1 MKAEPS
7 SPIRPSSMDTSS
19 VAALQYSPPRGTS
32 VNVTKPLG
40 YHNDENPALAKRK
53 RVHHMASIDA
63 MPRITPKTTAHNHVE
78 GRSIAVRILVQPP
91 RVWYRDQKGR
101 RTVFCIKVGVVDQDD
116 RLLSADHTPGGYFTA
131 TLLYENGNE
140 VADKRIVELRKG
152 AFFDSHASTASM
164 EIRIA
169 DISKNH
175 QNQKFRVRVDFLWP
189 HVTVAAAVSDPIHVL
204 SKHVLSNT
212 PEDRD
217 DSEPILSIEED
228 HSSSDDGTPIFRT
241 PPINSPTTSPVVE
254 GPRRPPTP
262 PPTKMEEGDNI
273 SIGHGMSMTRWCSAA
288 HRVLTQVEW
297 SPFQDAR
304 SAIQFKCQWCFAVQ
318 PTLATAQH
326 ATGCLLKSLLTM
338 IVTDPTD
345 DRSEAPLL
353 LPSSPAPLATKFEM
367 AERLRTATNIYR
379 PVPHYATTSTLKR
392 PNAIPV
398 VDDDDE
404 HGKDL
409 TLLSIGDLSA
419 FAKSSTFDDA
429 LMLKSLSQVSVADDW
444 RCANSPS
451 SSSSPRRQFLMDDDS
466 SLLSRFT
473 DSTICASN
481 TEAAV
486 VAIGVFPLEGCDTGM
501 PAFDGDWTLLGV
513 YHMAPRPMVSIGHMY
528 LLNLWAV
535 LQ

>member
-19 VAALQYSPPRGTS
+19 VAALQYSPPRGSS

-175 QNQKFRVRVDFLWP
+175 QNQ
-189 HVTVAAAVSDPIHVL
+189 
-204 SKHVLSNT
+204 
-212 PEDRD
+212 
-217 DSEPILSIEED
+217 
-228 HSSSDDGTPIFRT
+228 
-241 PPINSPTTSPVVE
+241 
-254 GPRRPPTP
+254 
-262 PPTKMEEGDNI
+262 
-273 SIGHGMSMTRWCSAA
+273 
-288 HRVLTQVEW
+288 
-297 SPFQDAR
+297 
-304 SAIQFKCQWCFAVQ
+304 
-318 PTLATAQH
+318 
-326 ATGCLLKSLLTM
+326 
-338 IVTDPTD
+338 
-345 DRSEAPLL
+345 
-353 LPSSPAPLATKFEM
+353 
-367 AERLRTATNIYR
+367 RLRTATNIYR
-379 PVPHYATTSTLKR
+379 PVPHYATTSTLKYIHLTFSDTYPSRLIWFFHRR

-513 YHMAPRPMVSIGHMY
+513 YHMAPRPMPPRSANIVDRSSFLRFVAISIDDVQRVWDANAQVEADVAQIKKGRMPRGGSSCKY
-528 LLNLWAV
+528 LSLGDAECETLDKLKACV
-535 LQ
+535 VRRAGGRDLS

>member
-1 MKAEPS
+1 MRIQRWRSVSECTTWPPSMQCPASLPKRPPTIMSKAVPSPFGSSS
-7 SPIRPSSMDTSS
+7 SPLGSGTATRKADGRCSASRSESWTKTISCCPLITRL
-19 VAALQYSPPRGTS
+19 VGTS
-32 VNVTKPLG
+32 L
-40 YHNDENPALAKRK
+40 
-53 RVHHMASIDA
+53 
-63 MPRITPKTTAHNHVE
+63 
-78 GRSIAVRILVQPP
+78 
-91 RVWYRDQKGR
+91 R
-101 RTVFCIKVGVVDQDD
+101 RCCT
-116 RLLSADHTPGGYFTA
+116 RT
-131 TLLYENGNE
+131 

-204 SKHVLSNT
+204 SKHVKKSLPVEMHLIKS
-212 PEDRD
+212 DH
-217 DSEPILSIEED
+217 S

-326 ATGCLLKSLLTM
+326 AAGCLLKSLLTM
-338 IVTDPTD
+338 IDSTD
-345 DRSEAPLL
+345 DRSEAPPP

-379 PVPHYATTSTLKR
+379 PVPHYATTTTLKR
-392 PNAIPV
+392 PNAVPV
-398 VDDDDE
+398 VDDDDDE

-451 SSSSPRRQFLMDDDS
+451 SSSSPPRQFLMDDDS

-513 YHMAPRPMVSIGHMY
+513 YHTVPPRLMVSIGHPTCIF
-528 LLNLWAV
+528 
-535 LQ
+535 

>member
-19 VAALQYSPPRGTS
+19 VAALQYSPPRGSS

-131 TLLYENGNE
+131 TLLYENGNA

-175 QNQKFRVRVDFLWP
+175 QNQ
-189 HVTVAAAVSDPIHVL
+189 
-204 SKHVLSNT
+204 
-212 PEDRD
+212 
-217 DSEPILSIEED
+217 
-228 HSSSDDGTPIFRT
+228 
-241 PPINSPTTSPVVE
+241 
-254 GPRRPPTP
+254 
-262 PPTKMEEGDNI
+262 
-273 SIGHGMSMTRWCSAA
+273 
-288 HRVLTQVEW
+288 
-297 SPFQDAR
+297 
-304 SAIQFKCQWCFAVQ
+304 
-318 PTLATAQH
+318 
-326 ATGCLLKSLLTM
+326 
-338 IVTDPTD
+338 
-345 DRSEAPLL
+345 
-353 LPSSPAPLATKFEM
+353 
-367 AERLRTATNIYR
+367 
-379 PVPHYATTSTLKR
+379 
-392 PNAIPV
+392 
-398 VDDDDE
+398 
-404 HGKDL
+404 
-409 TLLSIGDLSA
+409 
-419 FAKSSTFDDA
+419 SSTFDDA

-451 SSSSPRRQFLMDDDS
+451 SSSSPPRQFLMDDDS

-501 PAFDGDWTLLGV
+501 PAFDGDWMLLGV
-513 YHMAPRPMVSIGHMY
+513 YHTVPPRPMPPRSANIVDRSSSLRFVAISIDDVQRVWDANAQVEADVAQIKKGRTPRGGSCKY
-528 LLNLWAV
+528 LSLGDAECETLDKLKACV
-535 LQ
+535 ARRAGERDLS